1 MFDNDNDNVNDY
13 YKPILVESSFEKNY
27 NYYERGGDKE
37 KKLSV
42 KQYLCKIMPYLSDL
56 INDHKAV
63 RNHFVLF
70 CYDKN
75 EKMKFKL
82 YQKVRDH
89 CHYSGKFTGTAHNIC
104 NLNYKVPQ

>member
-13 YKPILVESSFEKNY
+13 YKPILVESSFENNY

-56 INDHKAV
+56 INDHKAIRKHSNEWKIQINTHV
-63 RNHFVLF
+63 NFVF
-70 CYDKN
+70 SNATGETRTIFVWSDSKEIRSDN
-75 EKMKFKL
+75 EAG
-82 YQKVRDH
+82 D
-89 CHYSGKFTGTAHNIC
+89 IE
-104 NLNYKVPQ
+104 